1 VTPGTTRD
9 TGLPPVPD
17 DLLTATTTKLRFKD
31 AEFLAERIRHHA
43 GDSLLARC
51 LLPNIRRVKS

>member
-1 VTPGTTRD
+1 VTPSTTRD

-17 DLLTATTTKLRFKD
+17 DLLTATTFKLRFKD

-51 LLPNIRRVKS
+51 LSPNIRCVKS

>member
-1 VTPGTTRD
+1 MTPGTTRD

-17 DLLTATTTKLRFKD
+17 DLLTATTSKLRFKD